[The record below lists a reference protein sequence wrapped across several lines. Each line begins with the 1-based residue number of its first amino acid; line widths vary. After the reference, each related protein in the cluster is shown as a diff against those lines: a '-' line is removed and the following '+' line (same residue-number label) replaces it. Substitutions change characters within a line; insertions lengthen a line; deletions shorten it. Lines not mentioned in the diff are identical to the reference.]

1 MAPGSRLPHRVPI
14 TRPSSGVKLMVVATL
29 RRRCIAH
36 MLAPL
41 PRWATTTRPSAAT
54 VPIGK
59 HTGDILVG
67 EAVKSVATDSLDR
80 DGTGQRESRRNLR
93 LGMVEGGVEAGDLGQ
108 FRVQLR
114 DSGNGRQI

>member
-1 MAPGSRLPHRVPI
+1 
-14 TRPSSGVKLMVVATL
+14 MVVATL

-67 EAVKSVATDSLDR
+67 EAVKS
-80 DGTGQRESRRNLR
+80 QRESRRNLR

-114 DSGNGRQI
+114 DSGNGRQIVGLMQRRQRNETAQ